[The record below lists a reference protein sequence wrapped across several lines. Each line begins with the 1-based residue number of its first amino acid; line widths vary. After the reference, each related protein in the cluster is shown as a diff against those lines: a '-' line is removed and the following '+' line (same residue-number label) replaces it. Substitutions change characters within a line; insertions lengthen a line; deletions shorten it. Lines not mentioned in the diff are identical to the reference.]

1 MLTPEQHLGQVLR
14 EARSRQ
20 ALSQQEVSFR
30 ADLALSYVS
39 QLERGLKSPSFGV
52 LLRLAAALDMQ
63 ANALVAA
70 VEERVNRDSSAS

>member
-1 MLTPEQHLGQVLR
+1 MQTPEQHLGHVLR
-14 EARSRQ
+14 EARTQR

-52 LLRLAAALDMQ
+52 LLRLAAALDMH
-63 ANALVAA
+63 ASALVATA
-70 VEERVNRDSSAS
+70 EKRMRETT

>member
-1 MLTPEQHLGQVLR
+1 MLR
-14 EARSRQ
+14 EARTQR

-52 LLRLAAALDMQ
+52 LLRLAAALDMH
-63 ANALVAA
+63 ASALVATA
-70 VEERVNRDSSAS
+70 EKRMRETT